1 MKIGIDVT
9 GIHENQKTGTE
20 TFISNFIKELGKD
33 NKNTYIL
40 YSYFD
45 VHKKINLPS
54 NFKLKIC
61 KFKPPLLQAILMF
74 IFWNSISLP
83 YYIIKDKLDLF
94 ISTNQMG
101 PLFCRARFMIVIH
114 DLSFV
119 TTKECFTLRDQII
132 YNFFAKLSLK
142 RATSIFADSTATKN
156 DIKNIY
162 HIPDDKIKVVYLGFD
177 NKTFCLQNESVINLA
192 KIKYNLKNKY
202 IIFVGTLQK
211 RKNIK
216 RLIEAYNIL
225 KKSGKIDYDLVICGK
240 KGWLYEDIFLYVK
253 ENNLE
258 ENVIFLGFV
267 PDNDIAPL
275 IAGAEM
281 FALPSL
287 YEGFGLPLLESMAV
301 GTPTI
306 TSNISSLPEVVGSA
320 GLLINDPTSTKEIA
334 EKILLLSTDNC
345 LKKDLKFKGLDRSK
359 HFTWEIAGK
368 KYRNIIN
375 SLFHEN

>member
-45 VHKKINLPS
+45 VHKKIILPS

-83 YYIIKDKLDLF
+83 FYIMKDKLDLF

-101 PLFCRARFMIVIH
+101 PLFCKSKFMIVIH

-119 TTKECFTLRDQII
+119 KTKKCFTRRDQII
-132 YNFFAKLSLK
+132 YNFFAKLSLN
-142 RATSIFADSTATKN
+142 RAISIFADSIATKK
-156 DIKNIY
+156 DIKDIY
-162 HIPDDKIKVVYLGFD
+162 HISDDKIKVVYLGFD
-177 NKTFCLQNESVINLA
+177 NKTFCLQNKSVMNSV
-192 KIKYNLKNKY
+192 KIKYNIKNKY

-211 RKNIK
+211 RKNIR

-225 KKSGKIDYDLVICGK
+225 KKSGKIDYDLAICGK

-253 ENNLE
+253 ENSLE
-258 ENVIFLGFV
+258 DNVIFLGFV
-267 PDNDIAPL
+267 PDDDIAPL

-281 FALPSL
+281 FVLPSL

-320 GLLINDPTSTKEIA
+320 GLLVNDPTSVQEIA

-345 LKKDLKFKGLDRSK
+345 LKKDLKLKGLNRSK
-359 HFTWEIAGK
+359 HFTWEIAGV